1 MGLAEVEAG
10 GHPLAGLAGRNGWTL
25 TLGRDHAPAAPIEIV
40 HVATGG
46 ANHLAARIDMDDDAQ
61 ASSIETYVGDGWANR
76 LTVLRLGKSARA
88 MRAVRLPGG
97 SGFLTAA
104 QRAARDERARPD
116 TPFTGAGRGG
126 TRNN

>member
-46 ANHLAARIDMDDDAQ
+46 ANHLAARIDRDDDAQ
-61 ASSIETYVGDGWANR
+61 ASIIETYVGAGWANR
-76 LTVLRLGKSARA
+76 LTVLRLGHSARA
-88 MRAVRLPGG
+88 
-97 SGFLTAA
+97 
-104 QRAARDERARPD
+104 AR
-116 TPFTGAGRGG
+116 AGRPLSGNG
-126 TRNN
+126 FVSPIAPAQPVRGALSDHTIPC